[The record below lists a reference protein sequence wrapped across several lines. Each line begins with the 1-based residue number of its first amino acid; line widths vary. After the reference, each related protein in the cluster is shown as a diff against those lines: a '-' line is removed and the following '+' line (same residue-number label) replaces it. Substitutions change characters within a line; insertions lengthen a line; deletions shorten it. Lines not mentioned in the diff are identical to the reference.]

1 MLRNQENVINENK
14 EYMKEVQEREEQS
27 FKEMLEPLE
36 NEMFNKACQMEEKAM
51 LIEQYYSQIAK
62 MQTEVKQLQEEM
74 EELNNKIEKKKVSSE
89 KISLAIKAKNKAM
102 EILEKVCGKNPLI
115 KEIYEI
121 RKDIKQS
128 NLVDETKNKV
138 YEVLDKIIAVL
149 KK

>member
-62 MQTEVKQLQEEM
+62 MQEEVDQLQGEM
-74 EELNNKIEKKKVSSE
+74 EELNKKIEKKKVSSE
-89 KISLAIKAKNKAM
+89 KISLAIIAKDKALK
-102 EILEKVCGKNPLI
+102 ILERVCGKYSLI
-115 KEIYEI
+115 REINAI

-138 YEVLDKIIAVL
+138 NEVLNKIIAVL
-149 KK
+149 KE

>member
-36 NEMFNKACQMEEKAM
+36 NEMFNKACQMEEKVI

-62 MQTEVKQLQEEM
+62 MQTEVEQLQKET
-74 EELNNKIEKKKVSSE
+74 EELNKQIEQKRISSE
-89 KISLAIKAKNKAM
+89 KISLAIKTKEKA
-102 EILEKVCGKNPLI
+102 IDLLEKVCKKYSLI
-115 KEIYEI
+115 REINAI

-128 NLVDETKNKV
+128 NLVDETKIKV
-138 YEVLDKIIAVL
+138 NEVLDKIVAAL
-149 KK
+149 RK